1 MRRQGLLMIIMGLFG
16 YSRQKVAARKYA
28 PPEWGQRL
36 GIWIA
41 ALVCCIAFW
50 LLLAIGG
57 ILLW

>member
-1 MRRQGLLMIIMGLFG
+1 MIIMGLFG

-57 ILLW
+57 MLLW